1 MLFLSAVHLTLDFTR
16 KKGHL
21 SRHLTAAA
29 AAAVAL
35 NIQIFSIDSRKLL
48 DPSCKL
54 KPGIFLYA
62 KFCEGKTAAAAN
74 SLVINTTTTTSY
86 PPTVYHYPHYYCK
99 KKSHFS
105 TERNVVISRNNL
117 PNLVLIAFSNGSS
130 MYASIYL
137 LNISDYMRMFL
148 HPHPSF
154 NKAY

>member
-21 SRHLTAAA
+21 SRCLTAAAAPA

-62 KFCEGKTAAAAN
+62 RFCEGKTAAN
-74 SLVINTTTTTSY
+74 SLVINTTTTSY
-86 PPTVYHYPHYYCK
+86 PPYSVPLPTLLLQK
-99 KKSHFS
+99 
-105 TERNVVISRNNL
+105 EIS
-117 PNLVLIAFSNGSS
+117 
-130 MYASIYL
+130 L
-137 LNISDYMRMFL
+137 LN
-148 HPHPSF
+148 
-154 NKAY
+154 